1 MSQTG
6 VSAAFASTRHDKIVV
21 MLRDTFGRLSGLAPA
36 EIDIHT
42 SFLELGA
49 DSLFLLQI
57 SQRIQDR
64 FGVNLPFRLLME
76 KVSTV
81 DAVADYIDDKLEAGA
96 LNEAEEVT
104 LQPAESPREQVLP
117 EQPPSREQTPVE
129 YTPPAV
135 QPAPSLP
142 PPRSSLSRAATTP

>member
-1 MSQTG
+1 MSQP
-6 VSAAFASTRHDKIVV
+6 SAAFELPRHEKIVA

-117 EQPPSREQTPVE
+117 E
-129 YTPPAV
+129 
-135 QPAPSLP
+135 
-142 PPRSSLSRAATTP
+142 